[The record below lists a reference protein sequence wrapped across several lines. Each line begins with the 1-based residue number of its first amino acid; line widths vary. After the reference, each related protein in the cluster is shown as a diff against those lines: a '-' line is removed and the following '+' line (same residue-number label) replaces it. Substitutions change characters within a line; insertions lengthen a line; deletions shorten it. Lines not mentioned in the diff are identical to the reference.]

1 MTATM
6 HRTGTPAAPPA
17 RHGGFGRALRAEWV
31 KFRTVRGW
39 VIAIVL
45 AIGAII
51 ALGLAPGGG
60 QGSCNVSSC
69 TGPLGPAGEQVTDS
83 FYFVHQQLDG
93 NGSITVQMTSL
104 TGQIPDFSKGGG
116 PRNGGIKEKA
126 GLVPWAKAGI
136 IIKASTR
143 QGSAYAAMMVTGSHG
158 VRMQYDY
165 TGDTP
170 GMAGT
175 VTAATP
181 RWLRQGG
188 PSQATGV
195 FEQVTLAGGWA
206 AAGGWTGTAI
216 GAAGGRAAGSPG
228 GFQET
233 AGRFTV
239 TGTGDIAPSV
249 SGAAGIGVTIAQTLI
264 GVFAGLIVITVVG
277 AMFMT
282 SEYRRDLIRVTLT
295 AIPRRG
301 RVLAAKAAV
310 MAAVAFTSG
319 LAAAAV
325 VVTEG
330 QRVLRDSGVYVWP
343 VTTLTE
349 IRVIVGTAA
358 VLAVASVIAVAAGT
372 IARRSASAVAAVIVV
387 IVLPYLLT
395 VAVPILP
402 VGAADWVA
410 RISPAAAFAVQ
421 QTVTQYPQVDNVY
434 APSAG
439 YFPLPPWAGF
449 AVLCGWAALA
459 LILAAWALHR
469 RDV

>member
-1 MTATM
+1 MTAAM

-45 AIGAII
+45 AMGAII

-69 TGPLGPAGEQVTDS
+69 TGPLGPGGEQVTDR

-181 RWLRQGG
+181 RWLRLTRTGDVITGYDSADGTHWAKVAAVTLPGLPASVPGGLFATSPQYSQTYLGSGGGQGG

-216 GAAGGRAAGSPG
+216 GAAG
-228 GFQET
+228 
-233 AGRFTV
+233 
-239 TGTGDIAPSV
+239 
-249 SGAAGIGVTIAQTLI
+249 
-264 GVFAGLIVITVVG
+264 
-277 AMFMT
+277 
-282 SEYRRDLIRVTLT
+282 Y
-295 AIPRRG
+295 
-301 RVLAAKAAV
+301 
-310 MAAVAFTSG
+310 
-319 LAAAAV
+319 
-325 VVTEG
+325 
-330 QRVLRDSGVYVWP
+330 WP
-343 VTTLTE
+343 
-349 IRVIVGTAA
+349 
-358 VLAVASVIAVAAGT
+358 
-372 IARRSASAVAAVIVV
+372 
-387 IVLPYLLT
+387 PK
-395 VAVPILP
+395 
-402 VGAADWVA
+402 
-410 RISPAAAFAVQ
+410 Q
-421 QTVTQYPQVDNVY
+421 Q
-434 APSAG
+434 
-439 YFPLPPWAGF
+439 
-449 AVLCGWAALA
+449 
-459 LILAAWALHR
+459 
-469 RDV
+469 